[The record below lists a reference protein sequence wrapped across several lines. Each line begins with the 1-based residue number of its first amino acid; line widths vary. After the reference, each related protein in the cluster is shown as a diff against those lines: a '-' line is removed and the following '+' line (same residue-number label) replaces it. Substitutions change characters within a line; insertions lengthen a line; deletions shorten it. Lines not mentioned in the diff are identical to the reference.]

1 MSEVE
6 WLLEAA
12 QEFGPASDPQK
23 AGELRLYLRDNLD
36 AVMKVK
42 SDRKLSWGQV
52 ATILT
57 KRGLTKKNGD
67 PLDANIVAVTASAVR
82 LERNPRGRKRRA
94 ATPAKAGKQ
103 AEATATSAS
112 HLPPAGLDPVVPPPA
127 TVQAETHT
135 PPSSGSSVGDNDRD
149 EAERAA
155 RLRAAMARPVRKPFP
170 TGGGFEVPTD
180 PNWRKGE

>member
-12 QEFGPASDPQK
+12 QEFGPASDPRK

-42 SDRKLSWGQV
+42 DDRKLSWGQV

-94 ATPAKAGKQ
+94 ATPARAGKQ
-103 AEATATSAS
+103 AATPAS

-135 PPSSGSSVGDNDRD
+135 PPPSGSSAGDDDRD

-155 RLRAAMARPVRKPFP
+155 KLRAVMARAVRKPFP
-170 TGGGFEVPTD
+170 AGAGFEVPTD